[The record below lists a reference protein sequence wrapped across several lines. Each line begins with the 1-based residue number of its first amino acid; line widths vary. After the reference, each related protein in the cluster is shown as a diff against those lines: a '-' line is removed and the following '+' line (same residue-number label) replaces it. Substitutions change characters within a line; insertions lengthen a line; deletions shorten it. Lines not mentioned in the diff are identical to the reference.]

1 MSKPKPISLSRGTA
15 PAPGE
20 NTPQPFAVVGDLPAA
35 TPTIAGG
42 VKKGV
47 AVANA
52 TDAASTQT
60 SLNALLASLRTA
72 GVIA

>member
-1 MSKPKPISLSRGTA
+1 MSTPKPISLSRGAA

-20 NTPQPFAVVGDLPAA
+20 NTPQPFAVVGDLPVA

-52 TDAASTQT
+52 TDAASTQAR
-60 SLNALLASLRTA
+60 LNDLLASLRTA
-72 GVIA
+72 GVIS